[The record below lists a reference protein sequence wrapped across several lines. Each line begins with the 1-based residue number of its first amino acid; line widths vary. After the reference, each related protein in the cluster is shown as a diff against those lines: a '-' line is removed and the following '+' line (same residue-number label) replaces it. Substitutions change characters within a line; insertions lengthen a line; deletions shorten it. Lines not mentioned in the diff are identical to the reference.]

1 MAAKTETTTKVAAL
15 TQTLRDRIAGGEL
28 APGAPIP
35 SEAELGVEFGLSR
48 GTVRNAVAQLR
59 AEGWIVS
66 YHGKGSFVRANVDR
80 PTHNHTR
87 ALVTQP
93 DGTVTDVATDGTTDI
108 GEPSQYRDQA
118 TADLALTLGVAEH
131 SPVFV
136 HDRLLA
142 DPAGRR
148 QAHRLYIPLTTAAQV
163 PALEENPFVT
173 PQELYGILASAGHT
187 LGWADYVRARVPG
200 PDDVAALRIP
210 EGGLLYVIRRVTRN
224 AATGAVLAVEETRTS
239 AHDTQVEIPLAVAL
253 ADMNV

>member
-1 MAAKTETTTKVAAL
+1 MAAHTETTTKTAVL
-15 TQTLRDRIAGGEL
+15 TQALRERIAGGQL
-28 APGAPIP
+28 TPGAPIP
-35 SEAELGVEFGLSR
+35 SEAELGIEFGLSR

-87 ALVTQP
+87 ALTTTP
-93 DGTVTDVATDGTTDI
+93 DGVITDVATDQTTEV
-108 GEPSQYRDQA
+108 GEPSLYRDQA

-142 DPAGRR
+142 DLAGRR
-148 QAHRLYIPLTTAAQV
+148 QAHRLYIPLTIAATV

-173 PQELYGILASAGHT
+173 PQHLYRILTDAGHT
-187 LGWADYVRARVPG
+187 LGWTEYIRARVPG
-200 PDDVAALRIP
+200 PDDVSALRIP
-210 EGGLLYVIRRVTRN
+210 EGGLLYVIRRVTCDTT
-224 AATGAVLAVEETRTS
+224 TGTVLAVEETRTS
-239 AHDTQVEIPLAVAL
+239 AHDTQVEVLLMASPVTMTA
-253 ADMNV
+253 